1 MANNN
6 DVNANVHINDDVVT
20 IPRAEYE
27 KLLSA
32 VQTFRSMFS
41 LYHTTWSEDNWGL
54 KLFAGNKYQRALLK
68 SVFEEEVDNDAL
80 FQNLMETCTPKESW
94 EDTFYMYSRSND
106 SDRSSDSE

>member
-6 DVNANVHINDDVVT
+6 GANVHFNDDVVT

-27 KLLSA
+27 KLLRT

-54 KLFAGNKYQRALLK
+54 RFFAGNKYQRALLK
-68 SVFEEEVDNDAL
+68 SIFEEEVDDDAL
-80 FQNLMETCTPKESW
+80 FQKLMETCTPKEPW
-94 EDTFYMYSRSND
+94 EDIFYMYSRPYNSG
-106 SDRSSDSE
+106 RSSDSE

>member
-6 DVNANVHINDDVVT
+6 DVNYDIVT

-27 KLLSA
+27 KLLST

-41 LYHTTWSEDNWGL
+41 LYHNTWSDDNWGL
-54 KLFAGNKYQRALLK
+54 KFFAGNKHQRALLK
-68 SVFEEEVDNDAL
+68 SIFEEEVDNDAL

-94 EDTFYMYSRSND
+94 EGTFYMYSRPND
-106 SDRSSDSE
+106 STESSDSK